1 MRRFTSRPLTI
12 SDMDIVA
19 LKVFFKDDD
28 VTVGQSCINEVV
40 DEQIDPNARRCTK
53 NCGMAQSDD
62 SRALQKLKLCL
73 HFCAA
78 VNRQGLGREF
88 RANDQTTLT
97 NARG

>member
-1 MRRFTSRPLTI
+1 
-12 SDMDIVA
+12 
-19 LKVFFKDDD
+19 
-28 VTVGQSCINEVV
+28 
-40 DEQIDPNARRCTK
+40 
-53 NCGMAQSDD
+53 MAQSDD